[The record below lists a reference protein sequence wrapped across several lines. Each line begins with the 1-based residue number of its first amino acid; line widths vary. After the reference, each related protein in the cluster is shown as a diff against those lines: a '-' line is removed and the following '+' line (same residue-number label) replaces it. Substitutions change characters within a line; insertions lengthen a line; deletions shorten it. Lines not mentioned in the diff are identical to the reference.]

1 MDSAVHLF
9 AKTDKRRCLVPNCK
23 DKLCLESGNK
33 RNYER
38 ILFFGKKVAEQN
50 EKKFDIFKVV
60 LDSEWKSS
68 IHSFKAKWKV
78 SDRIKLTPLEK
89 KLMNRLNFIPFVSL
103 QIYFRFILFYQTKY

>member
-1 MDSAVHLF
+1 MHLF

-89 KLMNRLNFIPFVSL
+89 KLMNRLNFIPFFLYKSTFDL
-103 QIYFRFILFYQTKY
+103 FFFIKQSIEQ